1 VEAQSSTLF
10 ADNTKADISLLDSK
24 IEKLMSAYLESAL
37 VAREYRDMKNKLSER
52 KTASQREIIG
62 F

>member
-24 IEKLMSAYLESAL
+24 IEKLMNAYLENAL
-37 VAREYRDMKNKLSER
+37 SLEEYRDMKNGCER